1 MALSGKGFFIWKV
14 PSCENGNPASIA
26 NAAVASNLTHVLIK
40 IADGIALSNYDTAK
54 NIDYAAPVVTAL
66 RSKGIQVWGW
76 HYVYGDDPIREARL
90 AGQRTSQLNLNGY
103 VVDAEIQYK
112 KPGKSTAA
120 KNFMTELRKY
130 IPNTPVALST
140 YRFPSYHM
148 EFPFNSFL
156 EKCDYSMPQV
166 YWEGAHNADEQ
177 LTRCVNEYKTRVIS
191 RPVIPTGPTYKVGSW
206 YPTDKDITLFLKTA
220 VNLNLPAVNFFS
232 WDECRRDLKALWNT
246 IGSYTWGGTIVLDFP
261 EKFIAAL
268 NTRNPDNIS
277 ALYGSSALQITASRT
292 LQGSEAIKSWYNG
305 LFTQVLPNAVFT
317 LTGSSGTGST
327 RHITWNCT
335 SSRGTIQNGSDTFGL
350 VDDKIAYH
358 YSYYKLP

>member
-1 MALSGKGFFIWKV
+1 MALSGKGFFIWKI
-14 PSCENGNPASIA
+14 PNCENGNPASIA
-26 NAAVASNLTHVLIK
+26 NAAAASNLTHVLIK
-40 IADGIALSNYDTAK
+40 IADGIALYNYDSTK
-54 NIDYAAPVVTAL
+54 NIDYVAPVATAL
-66 RSKGIQVWGW
+66 RAKGIQVWGW

-90 AGQRTSQLNLNGY
+90 AGQRTAQLNLNGY
-103 VVDAEIQYK
+103 VIDAEIQYK
-112 KPGKSTAA
+112 QPGKSTAA
-120 KNFMTELRKY
+120 KSFMTELRKY

-140 YRFPSYHM
+140 YRFPSYHT

-156 EKCDYSMPQV
+156 EKCNYSMPQV

-177 LTRCVNEYKTRVIS
+177 LIRCVNEYKTLVIP
-191 RPVIPTGPTYKVGSW
+191 RPVIPTGPTYRVGSW
-206 YPTDKDITLFLKTA
+206 SPTDKDINLFLKTA
-220 VNLNLPAVNFFS
+220 VSQNLPAVNFFS

-246 IGSYTWGGTIVLDFP
+246 IGSFTWGSQVILDFP
-261 EKFIAAL
+261 EKFITAL
-268 NTRNPDNIS
+268 NTRNPDTIA
-277 ALYGSSALQITASRT
+277 ALYGSSALQITSSRT
-292 LQGSEAIKSWYNG
+292 LQGLESIRSWYNG

-327 RHITWNCT
+327 RHINWNCT